1 MKKNVKKKVFISYSW
16 VPQKNKQWVK
26 KLAER
31 LEADGIEVVID
42 YKDLKLGQDKYAFM
56 ERMVSDPSIDK
67 VLIICNSEYK
77 IKADNREGGVGD
89 ESVIITPQVYGKAG
103 QEKFIPIVYERD
115 KNGNPFLPIYLA
127 SRMYADLTD
136 FSEGYKNLI
145 ENITDN
151 APSKIDSDTTCAE
164 KNEVKNNEKCIDEY
178 VDKCMRIIKKP
189 TIIFENAFVDTFIE
203 KQIALYRLNN
213 PCLNKLTDDFCKEIQ
228 DKLDAFNK
236 ETDKLRWNLSERMH
250 AYMEEG
256 LIENGDAIAPVEFE
270 AQEHI
275 NNEIN
280 AYQMENIVDVG
291 VVRKHIA
298 DIYACIN
305 GDLESVSEITDK
317 YLKAKELDKK
327 VVLCLERE
335 KTRVSESNGVQDL
348 ILCFKNITDNQA
360 TSVDI
365 IPSETLVKEMKNVVW
380 ERNQE
385 SKMGVIIT
393 QYDGMTGDINVNE
406 NGEFQY
412 MLRYKTYNSH
422 FLLICFCVKTR
433 SIYGIETTQLFNI
446 IITSKIVNQ
455 IFIETE
461 Y

>member
-136 FSEGYKNLI
+136 FSKGYKNLI

-164 KNEVKNNEKCIDEY
+164 KNEVKNNEKCID
-178 VDKCMRIIKKP
+178 
-189 TIIFENAFVDTFIE
+189 
-203 KQIALYRLNN
+203 
-213 PCLNKLTDDFCKEIQ
+213 
-228 DKLDAFNK
+228 
-236 ETDKLRWNLSERMH
+236 
-250 AYMEEG
+250 
-256 LIENGDAIAPVEFE
+256 
-270 AQEHI
+270 
-275 NNEIN
+275 
-280 AYQMENIVDVG
+280 
-291 VVRKHIA
+291 
-298 DIYACIN
+298 
-305 GDLESVSEITDK
+305 
-317 YLKAKELDKK
+317 
-327 VVLCLERE
+327 
-335 KTRVSESNGVQDL
+335 
-348 ILCFKNITDNQA
+348 
-360 TSVDI
+360 
-365 IPSETLVKEMKNVVW
+365 
-380 ERNQE
+380 
-385 SKMGVIIT
+385 
-393 QYDGMTGDINVNE
+393 
-406 NGEFQY
+406 
-412 MLRYKTYNSH
+412 
-422 FLLICFCVKTR
+422 
-433 SIYGIETTQLFNI
+433 
-446 IITSKIVNQ
+446 
-455 IFIETE
+455 
-461 Y
+461 